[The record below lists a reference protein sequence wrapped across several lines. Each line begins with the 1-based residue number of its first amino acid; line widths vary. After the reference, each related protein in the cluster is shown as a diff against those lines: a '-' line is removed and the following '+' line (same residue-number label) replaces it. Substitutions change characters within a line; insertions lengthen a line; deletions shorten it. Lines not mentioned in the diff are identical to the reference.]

1 MISGHRL
8 RLDRLSGWRLA
19 ENEADAAYQA
29 ANGFARNA
37 LRALPPARY
46 LLIACKGKE
55 NIKCLGQYDSDN
67 YELGLVPLM
76 TKHLGRIL
84 SVLANHVTE
93 YHGILVRIVI

>member
-1 MISGHRL
+1 MGFLFIVSPQRPITQAKRFYPNAIAL
-8 RLDRLSGWRLA
+8 LLA
-19 ENEADAAYQA
+19 CN
-29 ANGFARNA
+29 
-37 LRALPPARY
+37 RY

-93 YHGILVRIVI
+93 YHGTLVRIVI